1 VERILRLGVSFG
13 DVLGE
18 LIVHFSEC
26 LTTDEQDK
34 VNWMRV
40 DGTDKLSMDRDQ
52 LPRPLLVFD
61 GDCSFC
67 WAWVE
72 YWKDSTGNRVDYS
85 PFQEVGECVASA
97 VRVSSQTHLAGWRG
111 AKRGSR
117 RLSTCSAAQFC
128 DGSIC
133 ERG

>member
-1 VERILRLGVSFG
+1 
-13 DVLGE
+13 VLGE

-67 WAWVE
+67 RAWVE

-85 PFQEVGECVASA
+85 PFQEVGEFPHVSHQQFTSA
-97 VRVSSQTHLAGWRG
+97 VKLILPDGEVRNGAHAG
-111 AKRGSR
+111 
-117 RLSTCSAAQFC
+117 
-128 DGSIC
+128 
-133 ERG
+133 